1 MKKVITPSNAP
12 TEDIR
17 GAYEKLAEGVCAVL
31 ALESTD
37 ASTHDLLT
45 GMVSEI
51 WNTSANEDAIGSA
64 RWHLLHAGEWKARSA
79 EEG

>member
-1 MKKVITPSNAP
+1 MKKVTTPSNAP

-37 ASTHDLLT
+37 TDTYDLLT

-51 WNTSANEDAIGSA
+51 WNTSANKDAIGSA
-64 RWHLLHAGEWKARSA
+64 RWHLLHAGEWKAHQA
-79 EEG
+79 LKG